1 MIPSYQDSMG
11 WKQCRTNAGEP
22 GMPRLVAS
30 PQAAATV
37 AGAAFLLEPGRKLSQ
52 AETLDRII
60 SEWREMKA
68 DSMTA
73 RA

>member
-1 MIPSYQDSMG
+1 
-11 WKQCRTNAGEP
+11 
-22 GMPRLVAS
+22 MPRLVAS

-37 AGAAFLLEPGRKLSQ
+37 AGASFLLEPGRKLSQ
-52 AETLDRII
+52 ADTLDKILD
-60 SEWREMKA
+60 EWRRLKA